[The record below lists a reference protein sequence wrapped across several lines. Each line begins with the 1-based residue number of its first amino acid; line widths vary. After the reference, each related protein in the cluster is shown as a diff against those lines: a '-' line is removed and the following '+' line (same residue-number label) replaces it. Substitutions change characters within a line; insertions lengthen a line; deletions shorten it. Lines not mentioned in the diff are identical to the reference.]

1 MTGGS
6 TIVEFWRDEPSE
18 TPAQA
23 DDILLLNQAVLDIE
37 DDEPAAESGEAGIK
51 RVRIILMGAAVAW
64 IGFAGWAMIASG
76 DLRAGPSAWASAI
89 ATLLVPL
96 TLLALTY
103 LLLVRNSRSES
114 RRYLDT
120 ARALRTEADL
130 LEIRLGRIATQLE
143 TARKKMQDQAEL
155 LDSYGAA
162 ASSNMEAS
170 AELIA
175 SRAHASAARAEVAER
190 AGAALMAQMHALMG
204 AIPELEDRTGRMA
217 AQIMD
222 NSHALGDRIDTLEA
236 RLHTLG
242 ELSDEARTRTLSATK
257 SLSSQLT
264 QLQEATRSAS
274 EEVTGMAEIAAG
286 RIDATA
292 QTARQ
297 AMDRTRQDVEAQS
310 AALVALVDTAQA
322 GVSSTSETARNA
334 LIAELDH
341 AQAAL
346 EERLAIVRQAMDRTR
361 ADVDAQTAALAT
373 LIDTAQAGVSSTSAG
388 VRQTLIEELDHAHA
402 ALQVRLDAA
411 KQAMDLTRADIE
423 AQSVALVA
431 MVDSAQAGVASTS
444 DVVRQSLVADL
455 DHAQAALQVR
465 LDAARQAMDRTRADI
480 EAQSLALVAMVDS
493 AQAGAATASE
503 TVSQTLGADLDHAQ
517 ANLQERLDGLLA
529 QVETAMATADEGL
542 SRRAD
547 TLSALVTAA
556 EAGIGSASEG
566 VIAVL
571 TRDMDKIEQDL
582 RGRMGDALDRAQ
594 AALSQTDASLSNQA
608 AALDALIARSRE
620 SLDAIGSDTIIGLS
634 DSIGEVEGRLH
645 QINDLVEGQKALMNS
660 LHDGLNDTIA
670 GTEGKFATLEEAALA
685 RSERMTDALTRLT
698 GETQRIDSALTAG
711 GLTADKLI
719 GSAETLL
726 VALDSSVRELDE
738 TYPAALDRFDA
749 RMEQSR
755 ALLGSATPE
764 LERLEAIS
772 QALAGRA
779 EEAES
784 LLRGQGSRLTEWLES
799 TQSGLEA
806 NRQLVDRLRVAL
818 DGAHQDATR
827 ITEGAGPL
835 LVTALLRVKDTADQ
849 AAERARQALSRA
861 IPDAAQQLG
870 DASEAAMQ
878 RALGDRVAE
887 QIEQVAKVAEEA
899 IKAAHQASERL
910 TRQLLTIAD
919 TSATIEQRIA
929 QAEQASEDRDRDHFA
944 RRSAALIESLNS
956 TAIDVAKILS
966 NDVTDTAWSA
976 YLKGDRGVFTRRA
989 VKLLDA
995 GESREIALH
1004 YDDDAEFRDHVN
1016 RYIHDF
1022 ESMLRIILSARDGNA
1037 LGVAVLS
1044 SDMGKLYVALAQAIE
1059 RLRQ

>member
-23 DDILLLNQAVLDIE
+23 DDIMLLNQAVMDIE
-37 DDEPAAESGEAGIK
+37 EDDPAAGSGEAWVK
-51 RVRIILMGAAVAW
+51 RVRIALTIMAVAW

-76 DLRAGPSAWASAI
+76 DLRAGPSAFANAI

-130 LEIRLGRIATQLE
+130 LELRLGRIATQLE
-143 TARKKMQDQAEL
+143 AARQTMQDQAEL

-175 SRAHASAARAEVAER
+175 SRAHASAERAEAAER
-190 AGAALMAQMHALMG
+190 AGAALMAQMDALIG
-204 AIPELEDRTGRMA
+204 TIPELEDRTGRMA

-222 NSHALGDRIDTLEA
+222 NGHALGDRIDTLEA
-236 RLHTLG
+236 RLHALG
-242 ELSDEARTRTLSATK
+242 ELSDDARARTLSATK

-297 AMDRTRQDVEAQS
+297 AMDRTRQDVDAQS
-310 AALVALVDTAQA
+310 AALTALVEAAQA
-322 GVSSTSETARNA
+322 GVTTTSES
-334 LIAELDH
+334 
-341 AQAAL
+341 
-346 EERLAIVRQAMDRTR
+346 VR
-361 ADVDAQTAALAT
+361 
-373 LIDTAQAGVSSTSAG
+373 
-388 VRQTLIEELDHAHA
+388 
-402 ALQVRLDAA
+402 
-411 KQAMDLTRADIE
+411 
-423 AQSVALVA
+423 VA
-431 MVDSAQAGVASTS
+431 
-444 DVVRQSLVADL
+444 LVADL
-455 DHAQAALQVR
+455 DRAQA
-465 LDAARQAMDRTRADI
+465 
-480 EAQSLALVAMVDS
+480 
-493 AQAGAATASE
+493 
-503 TVSQTLGADLDHAQ
+503 DLR
-517 ANLQERLDGLLA
+517 ERLDQAMA
-529 QVETAMATADEGL
+529 QVRETMAASDDGL
-542 SRRAD
+542 SRRAE
-547 TLSALVTAA
+547 TLTALVAA
-556 EAGIGSASEG
+556 AQAGIGSASEHVMG
-566 VIAVL
+566 VLA
-571 TRDMDKIEQDL
+571 RDMDVIEQEL
-582 RGRMGDALDRAQ
+582 RQWMGGALDRAEE
-594 AALSQTDASLSNQA
+594 ALTFTDSRLSAQA
-608 AALDALIARSRE
+608 AALDALIVRSRE
-620 SLDAIGSDTIIGLS
+620 SLEAIGSDTVVGLT
-634 DSIGEVEGRLH
+634 DSVGDVESRLH
-645 QINDLVEGQKALMNS
+645 QINDMVEGQKALMES
-660 LHDGLNDTIA
+660 LHAGLNDSIA
-670 GTEGKFATLEEAALA
+670 GTENRFATLEETTLA
-685 RSERMTDALTRLT
+685 RSARMTDALTRLT
-698 GETQRIDSALTAG
+698 AETQRIDGALAAG

-738 TYPAALDRFDA
+738 TYPGALERFDA
-749 RMEQSR
+749 RIEQSR
-755 ALLGSATPE
+755 VLLASATPE
-764 LERLEAIS
+764 MERLEAIS
-772 QALAGRA
+772 QALVGRA

>member
-23 DDILLLNQAVLDIE
+23 DDIMLLNQAVMDIE
-37 DDEPAAESGEAGIK
+37 EDDPAAGSGEAWVK
-51 RVRIILMGAAVAW
+51 RVRIALTIMAVAW

-76 DLRAGPSAWASAI
+76 DLRAGPSAFANAI

-130 LEIRLGRIATQLE
+130 LELRLGRIATQLE
-143 TARKKMQDQAEL
+143 GARQTMQDQAEL

-175 SRAHASAARAEVAER
+175 SRAHASAERAEAAER
-190 AGAALMAQMHALMG
+190 AGAALMAQMDALIG
-204 AIPELEDRTGRMA
+204 TIPELEDRTGRMA

-222 NSHALGDRIDTLEA
+222 NGHALGDRIDTLEA
-236 RLHTLG
+236 RLHALG
-242 ELSDEARTRTLSATK
+242 ELSDDARARTLSATK

-297 AMDRTRQDVEAQS
+297 AMDRTRQDVDAQS
-310 AALVALVDTAQA
+310 AALTALVEAAQA
-322 GVSSTSETARNA
+322 GVTTTSES
-334 LIAELDH
+334 
-341 AQAAL
+341 
-346 EERLAIVRQAMDRTR
+346 VR
-361 ADVDAQTAALAT
+361 
-373 LIDTAQAGVSSTSAG
+373 
-388 VRQTLIEELDHAHA
+388 
-402 ALQVRLDAA
+402 
-411 KQAMDLTRADIE
+411 
-423 AQSVALVA
+423 VA
-431 MVDSAQAGVASTS
+431 
-444 DVVRQSLVADL
+444 LVADL
-455 DHAQAALQVR
+455 DRAQA
-465 LDAARQAMDRTRADI
+465 
-480 EAQSLALVAMVDS
+480 
-493 AQAGAATASE
+493 
-503 TVSQTLGADLDHAQ
+503 DLR
-517 ANLQERLDGLLA
+517 ERLDQAMA
-529 QVETAMATADEGL
+529 QVRETMAASDDGL
-542 SRRAD
+542 SRRAE
-547 TLSALVTAA
+547 TLTALVAA
-556 EAGIGSASEG
+556 AQAGIGSASEHVMG
-566 VIAVL
+566 VLA
-571 TRDMDKIEQDL
+571 RDMDVIEQEL
-582 RGRMGDALDRAQ
+582 RQWMGGALDRAEE
-594 AALSQTDASLSNQA
+594 ALTFTDSRLSAQA
-608 AALDALIARSRE
+608 AALDALIVRSRE
-620 SLDAIGSDTIIGLS
+620 SLEAIGSDTVVGLT
-634 DSIGEVEGRLH
+634 DSVGDVESRLH
-645 QINDLVEGQKALMNS
+645 QINDMVEGQKALMES
-660 LHDGLNDTIA
+660 LHAGLNDSIA
-670 GTEGKFATLEEAALA
+670 GTENRFATLEETTLA
-685 RSERMTDALTRLT
+685 RSARMTDALTRLT
-698 GETQRIDSALTAG
+698 AETQRIDGALAAG

-738 TYPAALDRFDA
+738 TYPGALERFDA
-749 RMEQSR
+749 RIEQSR
-755 ALLGSATPE
+755 VLLASATPE
-764 LERLEAIS
+764 MERLEAIS
-772 QALAGRA
+772 QALVGRA

>member
-6 TIVEFWRDEPSE
+6 TIVEFWRDEPSQ

-23 DDILLLNQAVLDIE
+23 DDILLLKQAVSDIE
-37 DDEPAAESGEAGIK
+37 EDDPADGSSNAWIK
-51 RVRIILMGAAVAW
+51 WVRITLTVAALGW
-64 IGFAGWAMIASG
+64 IGFAGWAMSASG

-103 LLLVRNSRSES
+103 LLLMRSSRTES

-130 LEIRLGRIATQLE
+130 LELRLGRIATQLE
-143 TARKKMQDQAEL
+143 SARQKMQDQAEL

-175 SRAHASAARAEVAER
+175 SRAHASAERAEAAER
-190 AGAALMAQMHALMG
+190 AGAALMAQMHALIG

-222 NSHALGDRIDTLEA
+222 NGHALGDRIDTLEA
-236 RLHTLG
+236 RLHALG
-242 ELSDEARTRTLSATK
+242 ELSDDARARTLSATK

-264 QLQEATRSAS
+264 QLQEASRAAN
-274 EEVTGMAEIAAG
+274 EEVTGMADIAAG

-297 AMDRTRQDVEAQS
+297 AMDRTRQDVDAQS
-310 AALVALVDTAQA
+310 AALTALVDA
-322 GVSSTSETARNA
+322 
-334 LIAELDH
+334 
-341 AQAAL
+341 
-346 EERLAIVRQAMDRTR
+346 
-361 ADVDAQTAALAT
+361 
-373 LIDTAQAGVSSTSAG
+373 
-388 VRQTLIEELDHAHA
+388 
-402 ALQVRLDAA
+402 
-411 KQAMDLTRADIE
+411 
-423 AQSVALVA
+423 
-431 MVDSAQAGVASTS
+431 AQAGVATTS
-444 DVVRQSLVADL
+444 ESVRLALVADL
-455 DHAQAALQVR
+455 DRAQADLQGRLDRAMAQVR
-465 LDAARQAMDRTRADI
+465 ETMAASDD
-480 EAQSLALVAMVDS
+480 
-493 AQAGAATASE
+493 
-503 TVSQTLGADLDHAQ
+503 
-517 ANLQERLDGLLA
+517 
-529 QVETAMATADEGL
+529 GL

-547 TLSALVTAA
+547 TLTALVAA
-556 EAGIGSASEG
+556 AQAGIGSASENVMG
-566 VIAVL
+566 VLV
-571 TRDMDKIEQDL
+571 RDMDMIEQEL
-582 RGRMGDALDRAQ
+582 RQRMGGALDRAEE
-594 AALSQTDASLSNQA
+594 ALTFTDARLSAQA
-608 AALDALIARSRE
+608 AALDALIARSRA
-620 SLDAIGSDTIIGLS
+620 SLDAIGSDTVAGLT
-634 DSIGEVEGRLH
+634 DSIGDVEGRLH
-645 QINDLVEGQKALMNS
+645 QITDMVEGQKALMNS
-660 LHDGLNDTIA
+660 LHAGLNDTIA
-670 GTEGKFATLEEAALA
+670 GTEGRFATLEDTALA
-685 RSERMTDALTRLT
+685 RSERMTDALMRLT
-698 GETQRIDSALTAG
+698 AETQRIDGALTAG
-711 GLTADKLI
+711 GQTADKLI
-719 GSAETLL
+719 GGAETLL

-738 TYPAALDRFDA
+738 TYPAALERFDA
-749 RMEQSR
+749 RMAQSR

-764 LERLEAIS
+764 MERLEAIS
-772 QALAGRA
+772 QALVGRA

-849 AAERARQALSRA
+849 AAERARQALARA

-878 RALGDRVAE
+878 RALGDKVAA

-919 TSATIEQRIA
+919 TSANVEQRIV

-956 TAIDVAKILS
+956 TAIDVTKILS

-1004 YDDDAEFRDHVN
+1004 YDNDAEFRDHVN

-1022 ESMLRIILSARDGNA
+1022 ESMLRVILSARDGNA

>member
-23 DDILLLNQAVLDIE
+23 DDILLLKQAVMDIE
-37 DDEPAAESGEAGIK
+37 EDDPAAGSGDAWVK
-51 RVRIILMGAAVAW
+51 RVRIALTIMAVAW

-76 DLRAGPSAWASAI
+76 DLRAGPSAFANAI

-130 LEIRLGRIATQLE
+130 LELRLGRIATQLE
-143 TARKKMQDQAEL
+143 AARQTMQDQAEL

-175 SRAHASAARAEVAER
+175 SRAHASAERAEAAER
-190 AGAALMAQMHALMG
+190 AGAALMAQMDALIG

-222 NSHALGDRIDTLEA
+222 NGHALGDRIDTLEA
-236 RLHTLG
+236 RLHALG
-242 ELSDEARTRTLSATK
+242 ELSDDARARTLSATK

-297 AMDRTRQDVEAQS
+297 AMDRTRLDVDAQS
-310 AALVALVDTAQA
+310 AALTALVEAAQA
-322 GVSSTSETARNA
+322 GVTTTSES
-334 LIAELDH
+334 
-341 AQAAL
+341 
-346 EERLAIVRQAMDRTR
+346 VR
-361 ADVDAQTAALAT
+361 
-373 LIDTAQAGVSSTSAG
+373 
-388 VRQTLIEELDHAHA
+388 
-402 ALQVRLDAA
+402 
-411 KQAMDLTRADIE
+411 
-423 AQSVALVA
+423 VA
-431 MVDSAQAGVASTS
+431 
-444 DVVRQSLVADL
+444 LVADL
-455 DHAQAALQVR
+455 DRAQADLR
-465 LDAARQAMDRTRADI
+465 ER
-480 EAQSLALVAMVDS
+480 
-493 AQAGAATASE
+493 
-503 TVSQTLGADLDHAQ
+503 LDHAM
-517 ANLQERLDGLLA
+517 A
-529 QVETAMATADEGL
+529 QVRETMAASDDGL
-542 SRRAD
+542 SRRAE
-547 TLSALVTAA
+547 TLTALVAA
-556 EAGIGSASEG
+556 AQAGIGSASEHVMG
-566 VIAVL
+566 VLA
-571 TRDMDKIEQDL
+571 RDMDVIEQEL
-582 RGRMGDALDRAQ
+582 RQRMGGALDRAEE
-594 AALSQTDASLSNQA
+594 ALSFTDSRLSAQA

-620 SLDAIGSDTIIGLS
+620 SLDAIGSDTVVGLT
-634 DSIGEVEGRLH
+634 DSVGDVESRLH
-645 QINDLVEGQKALMNS
+645 QINDMVEGQKALMTS
-660 LHDGLNDTIA
+660 LHAGLNDSIA
-670 GTEGKFATLEEAALA
+670 GTENRFATLEETTLA
-685 RSERMTDALTRLT
+685 RSARMTDALTRLT
-698 GETQRIDSALTAG
+698 AETQRIDGALSAG

-738 TYPAALDRFDA
+738 TYPGALERFDA
-749 RMEQSR
+749 RIEQSR

-764 LERLEAIS
+764 MERLEAIS
-772 QALAGRA
+772 QALVGRA

-849 AAERARQALSRA
+849 AAERARQALARA
-861 IPDAAQQLG
+861 IPDAVQQLG

-878 RALGDRVAE
+878 RALGDKVAA

-919 TSATIEQRIA
+919 TSANVEQRIA

-944 RRSAALIESLNS
+944 RRSASLIESLNS
-956 TAIDVAKILS
+956 TAIDVTKILS